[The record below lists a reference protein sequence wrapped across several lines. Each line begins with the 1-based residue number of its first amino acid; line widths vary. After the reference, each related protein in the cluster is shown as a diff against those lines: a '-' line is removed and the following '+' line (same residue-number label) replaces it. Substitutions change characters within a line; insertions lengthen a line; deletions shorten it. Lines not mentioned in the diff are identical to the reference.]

1 MEKYVDFNETIFNS
15 CNRDSEILNILEF
28 LGFTDIAKPGM
39 ISTVGRFMT
48 INKGS
53 KVKNIDIDKI
63 KEEFIRRG
71 YEIKN

>member
-53 KVKNIDIDKI
+53 KVKNIDIIKI